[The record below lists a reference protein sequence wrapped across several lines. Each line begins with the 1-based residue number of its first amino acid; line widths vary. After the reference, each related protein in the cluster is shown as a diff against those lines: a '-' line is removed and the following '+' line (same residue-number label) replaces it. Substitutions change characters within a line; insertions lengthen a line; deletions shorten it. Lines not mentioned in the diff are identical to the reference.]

1 MKSYKNNSINEKNK
15 EKEDIN
21 INNNINNNININ
33 NFQNIQISKEPQEY
47 PTPEPKNNYR
57 KKIPKTKLSQIIN
70 IKYEEISYELYLLL
84 KEDNIIKIELIPKDG
99 QIPHSY
105 NCSLDEKK
113 LYDLNPIFA
122 EVKDAEKT
130 YNKIINLFKKER
142 ATIIQDKEND
152 IFYLKLSI
160 TIIDEDK
167 EIYIKLDKNENI
179 QLCTVNY
186 LLREVGLLKN
196 NLNENE
202 LKKVVEKE
210 VKNLESI
217 KENNKDYINI
227 INQISI
233 KEREIN
239 ENENEDNKRKNEIE
253 IINNK
258 ILDKISR
265 IIIDKNE
272 EFIELKNR
280 INIIEEEFNSL
291 NNKNL

>member
-1 MKSYKNNSINEKNK
+1 M
-15 EKEDIN
+15 
-21 INNNINNNININ
+21 
-33 NFQNIQISKEPQEY
+33 
-47 PTPEPKNNYR
+47 
-57 KKIPKTKLSQIIN
+57 
-70 IKYEEISYELYLLL
+70 
-84 KEDNIIKIELIPKDG
+84 
-99 QIPHSY
+99 
-105 NCSLDEKK
+105 
-113 LYDLNPIFA
+113 
-122 EVKDAEKT
+122 
-130 YNKIINLFKKER
+130 
-142 ATIIQDKEND
+142 
-152 IFYLKLSI
+152 
-160 TIIDEDK
+160 
-167 EIYIKLDKNENI
+167 
-179 QLCTVNY
+179 NY

-258 ILDKISR
+258 ILDKISK